1 MQERIQLALIL
12 LLFALAGSL
21 EDTSFRSGAES
32 VRPALTQSSVAGSH
46 AAACNYFS
54 AAICPCAV
62 SIEAP
67 AAPSDHKAAVRQL
80 AGARVACDA
89 AFGLRTAMR
98 TYSPALHPDNISM
111 YFTLLVVVI
120 LTAIALVAVALGIT
134 RAVSPR
140 SYNPQKGEAYEC
152 GIPTR
157 GRSWM
162 QFKVGY
168 YLFAIL
174 FLMFDVE
181 TVFLFSWAVVVQ
193 ELGVYGLVSI
203 LFFLVVLI
211 LGLAYAWRKGALEW
225 K

>member
-1 MQERIQLALIL
+1 
-12 LLFALAGSL
+12 
-21 EDTSFRSGAES
+21 
-32 VRPALTQSSVAGSH
+32 
-46 AAACNYFS
+46 
-54 AAICPCAV
+54 
-62 SIEAP
+62 
-67 AAPSDHKAAVRQL
+67 
-80 AGARVACDA
+80 
-89 AFGLRTAMR
+89 
-98 TYSPALHPDNISM
+98 M
-111 YFTLLVVVI
+111 YLTLLVVVI
-120 LTAIALVAVALGIT
+120 LTAIALVAVALGIA

-181 TVFLFSWAVVVQ
+181 TVFLFSCAVVVQ

>member
-1 MQERIQLALIL
+1 MIQPRGGRAPARHADLVA
-12 LLFALAGSL
+12 
-21 EDTSFRSGAES
+21 RSGGYGSPDPQVNFVISES
-32 VRPALTQSSVAGSH
+32 IKII
-46 AAACNYFS
+46 F
-54 AAICPCAV
+54 
-62 SIEAP
+62 
-67 AAPSDHKAAVRQL
+67 
-80 AGARVACDA
+80 
-89 AFGLRTAMR
+89 
-98 TYSPALHPDNISM
+98 M

-120 LTAIALVAVALGIT
+120 LTALALVAVALGIA
-134 RAVSPR
+134 RAISPR

-193 ELGVYGLVSI
+193 DLGLYGLTSI
-203 LFFLVVLI
+203 VFFLVILV

>member
-1 MQERIQLALIL
+1 
-12 LLFALAGSL
+12 
-21 EDTSFRSGAES
+21 
-32 VRPALTQSSVAGSH
+32 
-46 AAACNYFS
+46 
-54 AAICPCAV
+54 
-62 SIEAP
+62 
-67 AAPSDHKAAVRQL
+67 
-80 AGARVACDA
+80 
-89 AFGLRTAMR
+89 
-98 TYSPALHPDNISM
+98 M

-120 LTAIALVAVALGIT
+120 LTAIALVAVALGIA
-134 RAVSPR
+134 RAISPR

-181 TVFLFSWAVVVQ
+181 TVFFFSWAVVVQ
-193 ELGVYGLVSI
+193 DLGIYGLVSI